1 MNLEEIY
8 SSKIRQR
15 IIEALSQN
23 NRLPVTKL
31 NHITG
36 GSYSGISPHLLILE
50 KEGIIKSEY
59 QKLPKQPKTRTIRDS
74 YKITFIVVNWSLKI
88 VAKYL
93 IKTTYINIYA

>member
-23 NRLPVTKL
+23 NHLPVTKL

-36 GSYSGISPHLLILE
+36 GSYSGLSPHLLILE

-59 QKLPKQPKTRTIRDS
+59 QKLPKQPKTRTI
-74 YKITFIVVNWSLKI
+74 TLLKNNPRTQ
-88 VAKYL
+88 KL
-93 IKTTYINIYA
+93 IKTQKNLKEENVLL